1 MKEIA
6 DLISLSIKSIFTKI
20 VRSDHFNVTLLFQAK
35 DKALKEKIIEIH
47 EEYAALVVSAFFE
60 YDHVA
65 LLSNEFFRVFGVSI
79 VNSGRSSCSFLIK
92 KKL

>member
-1 MKEIA
+1 MFA
-6 DLISLSIKSIFTKI
+6 KI

-47 EEYAALVVSAFFE
+47 EEYAALVVSGFFE

-65 LLSNEFFRVFGVSI
+65 LLSNECFRLKYSQFMSK
-79 VNSGRSSCSFLIK
+79 RL
-92 KKL
+92 